1 MGWENNGNIAPVI
14 KRDKNIFFM
23 LVFYASKMKKCAA
36 LHTCVS
42 EGNVKAVEQKKRLIV
57 DQSFL
62 FVQFMVHL
70 EFLVQPVA

>member
-1 MGWENNGNIAPVI
+1 
-14 KRDKNIFFM
+14 M